1 MVYLGAGTDAREV
14 YVGLT
19 RHRQEA
25 RVVVER
31 DRLDALCRQ
40 RQADPR
46 MPATDTMVLER
57 LFREARGYREKA
69 NVVDYA
75 ADRMAFVRDG
85 VLGLT
90 ERVSPGV
97 DVRRAIRAARA
108 LREAAAWLGVER
120 LVVPAFRLIDAY
132 GRRLGRAPAP
142 AIRRLVP
149 QLARHL
155 GHPDPGHGRE
165 RGIER

>member
-19 RHRQEA
+19 RHRHEA

-57 LFREARGYREKA
+57 LFREARGYHEKA

-75 ADRMAFVRDG
+75 ADRVAFVRDG
-85 VLGLT
+85 ELGLP
-90 ERVSPGV
+90 ERVAPGI
-97 DVRRAIRAARA
+97 DVGRAVRAARA
-108 LREAAAWLGVER
+108 LREAAAWLGVEH
-120 LVVPAFRLIDAY
+120 LIVPAWRLIDAY
-132 GRRLGRAPAP
+132 GRQLTRAPAP
-142 AIRRLVP
+142 AVRRLATR
-149 QLARHL
+149 LARHL
-155 GHPDPGHGRE
+155 GRPDPERCRE
-165 RGIER
+165 HGIER